1 MCGTIVPLPHMT
13 SWHAKKKPYFTRCV
27 LHRCNG
33 KYSSKQHNNNRLH
46 TRKHRLS
53 YPEVFFLLS
62 SNGGKM
68 RCMDTIFNSLSATI
82 FYKSQIIELFG
93 NKVSLFVTCLERTPP
108 LPRSFTMKGLKLIR
122 TCTLI
127 SIVPIPSLKATSV
140 TPTALNVT
148 ANVNTVIP
156 RLTKIIRSGITFVSR
171 NLR

>member
-13 SWHAKKKPYFTRCV
+13 SWHIKKKLHFTRCI
-27 LHRCNG
+27 LHRCKG

-82 FYKSQIIELFG
+82 FDKSQIIELFG
-93 NKVSLFVTCLERTPP
+93 NKSSLFVTCLERTPP
-108 LPRSFTMKGLKLIR
+108 PPSSLHDERLK
-122 TCTLI
+122 
-127 SIVPIPSLKATSV
+127 
-140 TPTALNVT
+140 
-148 ANVNTVIP
+148 VNTHMYFNINCPDSIP
-156 RLTKIIRSGITFVSR
+156 
-171 NLR
+171 